1 MKFHVSEVGED
12 YLIYVCKVMESR
24 TIKLV
29 MKSILA
35 HLAFFN
41 FKLVWNV
48 FDLVF
53 HIRIVLKVQVA
64 LSQGIH

>member
-1 MKFHVSEVGED
+1 MKFHVSEVCED
-12 YLIYVCKVMESR
+12 NFIYVCKIMEGR
-24 TIKLV
+24 TIKFV

-48 FDLVF
+48 FDLVS
-53 HIRIVLKVQVA
+53 HKRVVLKVQIA
-64 LSQGIH
+64 LSQGIN